1 MDEKLDAI
9 LEKGL
14 KGNRRYQAFIEPGSW
29 IYPAEDFEKETG
41 LKGIS
46 RQYTIPD
53 GRTSEEAHF
62 HLITK
67 EIKADMAAS
76 LLEDVRKMGVP
87 VSGERAKEY
96 NIAAKGELSGL
107 KSHLKKLEK
116 SGADYTEAAPLMVAV
131 YRAQSKISYSK
142 TLVKLVEHFGY
153 GLESK
158 LEHAAESLQ
167 QDYAREVV
175 GFYDTLETLN
185 PELKSIPVDRTNIRQ
200 LRDVLDGALSHYNP
214 DDIKAYS
221 IDGLTVAGAMKDAEW
236 VKNNQA
242 IKQAT
247 GADME
252 WVVSKPTQEK
262 TLALLEEKAKSLPTG
277 HAAREEQRRSHG
289 KTMISR

>member
-14 KGNRRYQAFIEPGSW
+14 KGNRRYQAFVEPGSW

-76 LLEDVRKMGVP
+76 LLDDVRKLGAP
-87 VSGERAKEY
+87 VSAERAKDF
-96 NIAAKGELSGL
+96 NAAAKDELSGL
-107 KSHLKKLEK
+107 KNHLKELQA
-116 SGADYTEAAPLMVAV
+116 SGADYMDVESIAVDV
-131 YRAQSKISYSK
+131 YRAQSKVSYSK
-142 TLVKLVEHFGY
+142 TLVKLVEHFGD

-158 LEHAAESLQ
+158 LEDAAVSLRK
-167 QDYAREVV
+167 DYEREMV
-175 GFYDTLETLN
+175 GFYDKLERLN
-185 PELKSIPVDRTNIRQ
+185 PELKTIPADRGNIRQ
-200 LRDVLDGALSHYNP
+200 LRDVVDGALSHFNP
-214 DDIKAYS
+214 DDIKAFS
-221 IDGLTVAGAMKDAEW
+221 IDRFTGIEARKDAEW
-236 VKNNQA
+236 VKNNDA
-242 IKQAT
+242 IET
-247 GADME
+247 GTGTAMY
-252 WVVSKPTQEK
+252 WIASKPTQEK
-262 TLALLEEKAKSLPTG
+262 TLALLEEKAKSSPTG